1 MAFENFLTQRATI
14 KSLSAG
20 RDSSGGVTNSWT
32 TIHTNV
38 PCLVRPISGGVMRE
52 EEKDG
57 SMATHAIMFSGR
69 YSLAANN
76 QVYVDGFVYN
86 VLKCRD
92 WNSLAHH
99 TTVECTLETS

>member
-1 MAFENFLTQRATI
+1 MAFEDFLKQTATI
-14 KSLSAG
+14 KSLTPG
-20 RDSSGGVTNSWT
+20 RDASGGVTTTWT
-32 TIHTNV
+32 TLYSGV

-69 YSLAANN
+69 YQLAANN
-76 QVYVDGFVYN
+76 QIYVDSLVYN

-92 WNSLAHH
+92 WNSLGHH

>member
-1 MAFENFLTQRATI
+1 MAFDSFLTQRATI
-14 KSLSAG
+14 KVLSAT
-20 RDSSGGVTNSWT
+20 RDSSGGVLNTWNTVHS
-32 TIHTNV
+32 NV

-69 YSLAANN
+69 YELAANN
-76 QVYVDGFVYN
+76 QIYVDTFVYN

-92 WNSLAHH
+92 WNSLGHH

>member
-32 TIHTNV
+32 TIHANV

-76 QVYVDGFVYN
+76 QIHVDEFVYN

>member
-1 MAFENFLTQRATI
+1 MAFEKFLKQRATI
-14 KSLSAG
+14 KALSAG

-32 TIHTNV
+32 TIHSNV

-69 YSLAANN
+69 YVLAANN
-76 QVYVDGFVYN
+76 QIYVDTLVYN

-92 WNSLAHH
+92 WNSLGHH